1 MPRRTKSKSRT
12 GRRRVPKL
20 GGRKLT
26 GGETKFLPGSLFQLL
41 ELFCKLPYE
50 VSIQVNS
57 NNDGEIE
64 LFLTKGFE
72 DTYYTD
78 YKNELDTRCGIHI
91 HTHPFSTPARTAD
104 MKYWTPSGTDI
115 GQSINDILSKRSG
128 FNSKTSYYAGFRPQ
142 IKYDYVFD
150 GYNLWYYKPNQAL
163 INEYVALTEEGQIE
177 VREQMRNACIHNNDN
192 LGSDLVGLRTEYGFP
207 KINIQ
212 QYLDEMKDLLGQ
224 KSLNYA
230 DNDVMGFDIGLVSD
244 YKKEQVNIPDILE
257 CKYKEK
263 RDVHILLPE
272 TGLLNIPDLDS
283 LYQKCLRIMENRWNT
298 RII

>member
-1 MPRRTKSKSRT
+1 
-12 GRRRVPKL
+12 
-20 GGRKLT
+20 
-26 GGETKFLPGSLFQLL
+26 LFQLL

-64 LFLTKGFE
+64 LFLTKGIGYF
-72 DTYYTD
+72 TD

-91 HTHPFSTPARTAD
+91 HTHPFSVPARTAD

-115 GQSINDILSKRSG
+115 GQSMNEILSKRSG
-128 FNSKTSYYAGFRPQ
+128 FFYNRPLM
-142 IKYDYVFD
+142 KYGYVFD

-163 INEYVALTEEGQIE
+163 IDEYVTLTKEGQIE
-177 VREQMRNACIHNNDN
+177 VREEQLKTACMQNNDN
-192 LGSDLVGLRTEYGFP
+192 LGSDLVGLRVKDGFP
-207 KINIQ
+207 KIDIH
-212 QYLDEMKDLLGQ
+212 QYLDKMKDLLGQ

-230 DNDVMGFDIGLVSD
+230 DNDVMGFDIGLVTD

-283 LYQKCLRIMENRWNT
+283 LYQKCMSIMET
-298 RII
+298 R